1 MRIFMHI
8 IRYQWPLSHEKKK
21 VERVVYFNILG
32 LNNDNYKASFFLK
45 RHFRSYKLSS
55 EGNYSL
61 EKKKF

>member
-32 LNNDNYKASFFLK
+32 LNNDNYKASFF
-45 RHFRSYKLSS
+45 F
-55 EGNYSL
+55 
-61 EKKKF
+61 EKAF